1 LSDRYVTRWRTPS
14 WTDSTKRTT
23 TSTTSLVRENS
34 KWHIPELSTVI
45 RTESWIGF
53 YIVRH
58 GTFNWIGATDIR
70 KKVFETDDPLF
81 VVDGAAEIMAD
92 A

>member
-1 LSDRYVTRWRTPS
+1 
-14 WTDSTKRTT
+14 
-23 TSTTSLVRENS
+23 
-34 KWHIPELSTVI
+34 VI